1 MRYHQLGRTGLT
13 VSALGFGAATLGD
26 EYGTLDAAEGKRA
39 VDAALDA
46 GMNLFDVS
54 PYYGRTLA
62 EERLGRW
69 LEGKREGVVLCT
81 KVGRYDRDPPAGFDF
96 SATRVLRSVEE
107 SLARLRTDV
116 IDVFLAHDIEFA
128 PLELILGETL
138 PAMRRLKDEGKVR
151 FIGVSGFPLEVLRDA
166 VEGAE
171 LDVVL
176 SYCHYDLLN
185 TRLATVLAPAVT
197 ARSVGLISASP
208 LHMGVLTSGGPPPW
222 HPAPAEVLE
231 AGRRAAAWCRE
242 RGLDLA
248 EIALRFAAANPH
260 AASTLVGVR
269 TAAEVAVNLRALEP
283 DPHPEMTAELR
294 ALLAPVRDREWPSGL
309 WSPRTDG
316 GG

>member
-1 MRYHQLGRTGLT
+1 MRYNQLGRTGLS

-26 EYGTLDAAEGKRA
+26 EYGTLDPAEGCRA
-39 VDAALDA
+39 VDAAIDA
-46 GMNLFDVS
+46 GINLFDVS

-69 LEGKREGVVLCT
+69 LEGKRARVVLCT

-96 SATRVLRSVEE
+96 AANRVVRSIEE
-107 SLARLRTDV
+107 SLVRLRTDV

-128 PLELILGETL
+128 PLDLILDETL
-138 PAMRRLKDEGKVR
+138 PAMRRLRDEGKVR

-166 VEGAE
+166 VEGAD

-185 TRLATVLAPAVT
+185 TRLATVLAPAVA

-222 HPAPAEVLE
+222 HPAPPDVLE
-231 AGRRAAAWCRE
+231 AGRRAASWCRD
-242 RGLDLA
+242 RGLELP
-248 EIALRFAAANPH
+248 EIALRFAAANPY
-260 AASTLVGVR
+260 AASTLVGIR
-269 TAAEVAVNLRALEP
+269 TPLEVAANLRALAP
-283 DPHPEMTAELR
+283 DPHPEATAELR
-294 ALLAPVRDREWPSGL
+294 ALLAPARDREWPSGL
-309 WSPRTDG
+309 WSPGADG
-316 GG
+316 AG